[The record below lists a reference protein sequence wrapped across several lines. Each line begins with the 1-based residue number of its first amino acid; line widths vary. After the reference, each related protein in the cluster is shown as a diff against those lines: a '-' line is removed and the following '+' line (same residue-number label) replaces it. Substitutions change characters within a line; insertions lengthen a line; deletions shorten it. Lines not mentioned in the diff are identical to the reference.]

1 MKPLRSPTLRAIA
14 GRVAM
19 LVGVVAGERAA
30 TWTAASIGAGSGYNF
45 NNASRKVLSR
55 ARQPGSRTANELG
68 LSEMTPGRDYARH
81 LERNHPTARAGAD
94 ASTALVVGMGIA
106 LEPDQQ
112 EWTPEQTAQV
122 REDWAAWCECATVDG
137 RSLYELQA
145 QGWRETFIAGELIW
159 RWVMPPEAGEIP
171 LKLMP
176 LESEWLDNT
185 SGGIYSAN
193 ADGTAKVGP
202 ITVDRYGRPISYDLR
217 SPEMAATSLVET
229 VPATSIIHVFEPRRS
244 MQTRGESWLV
254 PVVETMQ
261 QERDLVDT
269 ELAAAVNTASIGV
282 VVTSA
287 YQNGLDT
294 TEEGT
299 TEDPAQS
306 LKIGGVARL
315 FPGDDVK
322 SFGNTRPSQQIMPFR
337 AGLRG
342 DMAAAM
348 RVPQR
353 FLDRDI
359 SRVGSYSAMRGDN
372 QDEERLMGP
381 VREWYGHRTAG
392 RCYRDILPFICAKRG
407 IPLPK
412 RIRYTL
418 LPDGQPYVNPVE
430 DIASA
435 NAAINS
441 GLSTKQAEVA
451 KRGGDWRQV
460 EAQNVREKSAA
471 ALASIQQIKE
481 IQTACD
487 ASGVPGLTW
496 SHIMTLAGAS
506 SAPGA
511 YLAASVSAPAAEV
524 VAGDV
529 KAPQPAAPERSA
541 YADGLRDGADMMK
554 PSAPMVNHVHL
565 HQAGNSVTVQPAPS
579 PDVHVR
585 NEIAAQP
592 APTIIIPPATVE
604 VRNEIAAQPAPAIH
618 VHVPEQPAPTINVA
632 APSVTVENN
641 VEVPS
646 RTIVATT
653 NRDGTVTMTPQ

>member
-1 MKPLRSPTLRAIA
+1 
-14 GRVAM
+14 M

-106 LEPDQQ
+106 LEPDQP

-244 MQTRGESWLV
+244 MQTRGESWLA

-430 DIASA
+430 DIKAA
-435 NAAINS
+435 NDAIDS
-441 GLSTKQAEVA
+441 GLSTRQSEVA
-451 KRGGDWRQV
+451 KRGGDWKRV
-460 EAQNVREKSAA
+460 EEQNAA
-471 ALASIQQIKE
+471 ERTARALASIAQVAAV
-481 IQTACD
+481 QTACE

-496 SHIMTLAGAS
+496 NQVMTL
-506 SAPGA
+506 PGIE
-511 YLAASVSAPAAEV
+511 SAPAPV
-524 VAGDV
+524 VAAP
-529 KAPQPAAPERSA
+529 APQPEPQPVATAAPERSA
-541 YADGLRDGADMMK
+541 YADGLRDGAEMSK
-554 PSAPMVNHVHL
+554 P
-565 HQAGNSVTVQPAPS
+565 AGVTVTNETRVTMDAAAAAIMGEAMAKAMPQPVAPI
-579 PDVHVR
+579 VNVQT
-585 NEIAAQP
+585 AAP
-592 APTIIIPPATVE
+592 AINVMPATVM
-604 VRNEIAAQPAPAIH
+604 
-618 VHVPEQPAPTINVA
+618 VPETVVNVA
-632 APSVTVENN
+632 APSVTVAAPTVHVTAPQVHIDNV
-641 VEVPS
+641 VEVPQ
-646 RTIVATT
+646 RKIKATPG
-653 NRDGTVTMTPQ
+653 RDGSVIMETVE